1 IGRSLIGLYFERQH
15 MEADFR
21 FSLAR
26 LREYSEQ
33 IALLDGERTEEAS
46 LRRRF
51 GGVIGNWLALLHRR
65 MKLIAFTA
73 SYGQLPPILPYIFT
87 APFYFAGTI
96 TLGVMSQTAQAFGNV
111 QSALAF
117 FVTYYNSLAGFKS
130 VVDRLTSFNEA
141 IENARTLGTRGPR
154 RTAEAA

>member
-1 IGRSLIGLYFERQH
+1 

-33 IALLDGERTEEAS
+33 VALLDGERTEEAS

-51 GGVIGNWLALLHRR
+51 GAIIGNWLALINRR

-73 SYGQLPPILPYIFT
+73 SYGQLSPIIPYIFT

-96 TLGVMSQTAQAFGNV
+96 TLGVMTQTAQRSRVEAR
-111 QSALAF
+111 SHSS
-117 FVTYYNSLAGFKS
+117 SLI
-130 VVDRLTSFNEA
+130 T
-141 IENARTLGTRGPR
+141 TRWPGSNR
-154 RTAEAA
+154 WSIADLVR